1 MKTKAALDHE
11 TKPSY
16 MVTVTA
22 TDQED
27 ASDTIT
33 VTITVTDENEAPE
46 FPSTETGDRQVAEN
60 TVAGEDIGAAVAATD
75 ADDATL
81 AYTLGG
87 ADADSFSIVATS
99 GQLQTKAA
107 LDYEEKASYVVTVSV
122 RDGRDASGEPDT
134 TTDATITVTI
144 TVTNIDET
152 GTVTLSSA
160 QPQVYAAFTATLT
173 DLDGSISDVHLAM
186 GELLGWVGQL
196 DRNRRRNGSDL
207 HTGGRL
213 RGQLSAGH
221 SVLHRRRGPRQE
233 RPGGI
238 GPHSAASASKASKQQ
253 GAGVPVQRDR
263 RPASAREH
271 GCGNQHRQTGRGR

>member
-1 MKTKAALDHE
+1 M
-11 TKPSY
+11 
-16 MVTVTA
+16 
-22 TDQED
+22 
-27 ASDTIT
+27 
-33 VTITVTDENEAPE
+33 TITVTDENETPE

-60 TVAGEDIGAAVAATD
+60 TVAGEDIGAAVAAIDPD
-75 ADDATL
+75 AGDTL
-81 AYTLGG
+81 TYTLGG
-87 ADADSFSIVATS
+87 PDAASFGIIATS

-107 LDYEEKASYVVTVSV
+107 LDYEDKASYEVTVSAH
-122 RDGRDASGEPDT
+122 DGKDASGDANPA
-134 TTDATITVTI
+134 TDDTITVTI
-144 TVTNIDET
+144 TVTNIDEP

-160 QPQVYAAFTATLT
+160 QPRVYAAFTATLT
-173 DLDGSISDVHLAM
+173 DPDGSISDVTWQWS
-186 GELLGWVGQL
+186 EFLGWVDLL

-221 SVLHRRRGPRQE
+221 GVLHRRRGSRQE

-238 GPHSAASASKASKQQ
+238 GPRSAASFGIIATSGQLQTKAPLASKQQ

-271 GCGNQHRQTGRGR
+271 GCGNQHRQRLHTGGRSRPLTATP